1 MKLKYYA
8 EEQSNYTKNYA
19 YFLDGTG
26 SGKKILIKDI
36 ESFKDKKTGFLW
48 ISLDYTLDESKD
60 ILEKLDIDEFAVKL
74 LTEEETRPRSIIFN
88 DFILTILRG
97 INLTPGHEPEDMVS
111 VRIYLDKNKIITTR
125 RRKLLSFHDL
135 RHDILNHKAPKT
147 TSEFLVTLNY
157 KLLNR
162 IDDAVESVDADL
174 DVLEDLVSDADTLD
188 CRAKIA
194 DLRREAILI
203 KRYISPQKDALGKLY
218 LEEHRLL
225 TQKDRLYLRECID
238 KLQRCIEDLDSFR
251 DRASVI
257 HEELNNKINEDM
269 NNKLFFLSLIA
280 IIFLPIT
287 FLTGLLGVNLNGI
300 PGATEGPSFWIF
312 CGILLFIIALTM
324 FVLYKI
330 KWFK

>member
-1 MKLKYYA
+1 M
-8 EEQSNYTKNYA
+8 
-19 YFLDGTG
+19 
-26 SGKKILIKDI
+26 
-36 ESFKDKKTGFLW
+36 
-48 ISLDYTLDESKD
+48 DESKD

-225 TQKDRLYLRECID
+225 TH
-238 KLQRCIEDLDSFR
+238 R

-312 CGILLFIIALTM
+312 CGILVFIIALTM